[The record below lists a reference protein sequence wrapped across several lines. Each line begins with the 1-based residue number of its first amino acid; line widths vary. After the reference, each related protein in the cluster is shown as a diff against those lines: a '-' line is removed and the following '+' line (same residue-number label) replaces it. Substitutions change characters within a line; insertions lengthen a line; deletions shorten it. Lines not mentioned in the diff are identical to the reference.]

1 MQSRYRPPNFGQET
15 PEFWARYPR
24 KTGKT
29 PPKNGQGKTAQKR
42 RKPLIHR
49 AFSHLWE
56 NAVYIIDIIDNIAR
70 VGLCLTHGR
79 AFNILCMSQ
88 YENARN
94 GTGKNSKHSWST
106 ATGDSNSF
114 FLYRPKTGKKQHIKR
129 NPQTERGDNPK
140 MRARASPKTGINL
153 N

>member
-88 YENARN
+88 YEKARN
-94 GTGKNSKHSWST
+94 GTGKNSKHSRST
-106 ATGDSNSF
+106 ATGDSNRL
-114 FLYRPKTGKKQHIKR
+114 FLYRPKTGKSNTSKEIRRRKGGTTQ
-129 NPQTERGDNPK
+129 K